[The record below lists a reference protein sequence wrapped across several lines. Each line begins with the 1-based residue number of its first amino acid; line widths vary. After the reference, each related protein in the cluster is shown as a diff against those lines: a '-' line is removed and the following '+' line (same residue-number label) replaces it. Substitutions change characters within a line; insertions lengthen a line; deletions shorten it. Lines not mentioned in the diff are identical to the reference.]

1 VSGPLV
7 ERTDIADSRPPRHC
21 YKCGREIGPDESIC
35 EICNRAGMAT
45 PSATQYHG
53 TIVVA
58 IVLGVA
64 LMAVGASLAMRGIGP
79 YQSRV
84 VAFHTVGQGQVAVS
98 VALTNEGSR
107 AGRASCKLTAQDDA
121 GRPLAVTTAV
131 SPQVES
137 HGSATFPAVILGVE
151 GAPAMVSVSCH

>member
-1 VSGPLV
+1 
-7 ERTDIADSRPPRHC
+7 
-21 YKCGREIGPDESIC
+21 
-35 EICNRAGMAT
+35 MAT
-45 PSATQYHG
+45 PSASQYHG

-84 VAFHTVGQGQVAVS
+84 LAFHTAGQGRAAVT
-98 VALTNEGSR
+98 VTLTNEGSR
-107 AGRASCKLTAQDDA
+107 EGRASCKLTARDDA

-131 SPQVES
+131 SPQVQS
-137 HGSATFPAVILGVE
+137 HGSATFDAEILGVE
-151 GAPAMVSVSCH
+151 GAPASISVSCQ